1 MLIFVELLTIDNFL
15 FTLISI
21 ILKQYWLSYV
31 CPVCLDLLTKTT
43 FKLFGIPICWLWAH
57 WKKIIPET
65 RRVCYY
71 IFNLLIMSRKKIIP
85 ETRRACYYIF
95 NLLIRSALEE
105 DYSRN
110 APCTLLRFIRDNID
124 IFFFWIDDIFLITEC
139 VFVNALSCAF
149 CGFVCLQWL

>member
-71 IFNLLIMSRKKIIP
+71 IFNLLI
-85 ETRRACYYIF
+85 
-95 NLLIRSALEE
+95 RSALEE